1 MRSVRYSYLILL
13 LCVLQLT
20 GLQAGNLQ
28 AKREVALK
36 GVVTDNRNQPVAN
49 VVVTDGVNFT
59 QTDVK
64 GHYQLLSNPD
74 ESKFVY
80 LSIPAE
86 YKAAVENA
94 LPTGYYSRIDATK
107 KKEQHNFQLIKRD
120 ASADRFTYIA
130 ISDPQVKNE
139 KQLERFRKET
149 VNDLAETLGKCSTP
163 DVYGMLLGDIVW
175 DAMPL
180 FSSYRDAI
188 SGLHATM
195 YHVIGNH
202 DFDLK
207 YPALNLAENKSEYGE
222 HAYNDNF
229 GPTDYSFNVGKVHII
244 AMKDI
249 DYKGQRKY
257 IEEFTP
263 AQLDWLKKDLSYVTP
278 GSTVF
283 LNLHAPVAN
292 VSTTDGNL
300 RNAEELLGILKDYKV
315 HIFAGHTHY
324 YENRMA
330 TPDIYEHN
338 IGAACGAWWAGGVN
352 RCGAPNG
359 YLVVSVDGNNI
370 SWQYKAT
377 GLSEDYQFR
386 IYKPGEFNTQPK
398 YLVVNVWDYDP
409 AWKLSYYEDGVEVP
423 GALESFADEDQA
435 YITMKEG
442 KATGYKTMHL
452 FRVRPTSHAKSIKI
466 VAVNRFGKSFEQT
479 FSLD

>member
-1 MRSVRYSYLILL
+1 MRSIRYSYFILL
-13 LCVLQLT
+13 FCVWQLT
-20 GLQAGNLQ
+20 GLQAANLQ
-28 AKREVALK
+28 VKKEVILK
-36 GVVTDNRNQPVAN
+36 GMVTDTHKIPIAS

-64 GHYQLLSNPD
+64 GRYQLISNPD

-80 LSIPAE
+80 LSIPAD
-86 YKAAVENA
+86 YRAVVENS
-94 LPTGYYSRIDATK
+94 LPTGYYARINAEK
-107 KKEQHNFQLIKRD
+107 KKEQYNFQLIKREIP
-120 ASADRFTYIA
+120 ADHFTYIA

-149 VNDLAETLGKCSTP
+149 VPDLAETIKKCPAS
-163 DVYGMLLGDIVW
+163 DAYGMLLGDIVW

-180 FSSYRDAI
+180 FSSYKDAI
-188 SGLHATM
+188 SGLNATM

-207 YPALNLAENKSEYGE
+207 YPALNLAENKTEYGE
-222 HAYNDNF
+222 HVYNDNF

-263 AQLDWLKKDLSYVTP
+263 TQLEWLKKDLSYVKP
-278 GSTVF
+278 GSTIF

-292 VSTTDGNL
+292 VSTIGGNL
-300 RNAEELLGILKDYKV
+300 RNAEDLLNLLKDYKV

-324 YENRMA
+324 YENRIV

-338 IGAACGAWWAGGVN
+338 IGAACGAWWAGEVN

-359 YLVVSVDGNNI
+359 YLIVSVNGDDI

-377 GLSEDYQFR
+377 GLSDDYQFR
-386 IYKPGEFNTQPK
+386 IYKPGEFKSQPK

-409 AWKLSYYEDGVEVP
+409 AWKLSYYEDEGEKP
-423 GALESFADEDQA
+423 GALEAFSDEDQA

-442 KATGYKTMHL
+442 KATGYHTLHL
-452 FRVRPTSHAKSIKI
+452 FRVRPTSHAKSVKI
-466 VAVNRFGKSFEQT
+466 VATNRFGKSFSQT
-479 FSLD
+479 ISVN